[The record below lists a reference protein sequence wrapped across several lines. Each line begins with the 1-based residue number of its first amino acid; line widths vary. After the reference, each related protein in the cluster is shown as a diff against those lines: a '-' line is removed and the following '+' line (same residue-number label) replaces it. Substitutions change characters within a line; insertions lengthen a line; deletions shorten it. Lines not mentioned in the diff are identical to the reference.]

1 MAEPKITK
9 PTVSRPKTSKYTLPE
24 YSSQYQGQIDNAV
37 NKVTNRQD
45 FTYDP
50 LKDVNYQAMAKM
62 YQQQGE
68 QAAKNTLGDAA
79 ALNGGFGSSY
89 AITASQQARNDYNQQ
104 LASQIPAL
112 YDAAY
117 NRYMDG
123 FNMDLASLDVLR
135 NADDTAYGRYR
146 DNVSDKQWR
155 YDSDYQAYRDN
166 VADSQWKSNYN
177 RDAYEFN
184 KNYGLS
190 QKELLHN
197 IKMDKENLRLA
208 KKSNSSGRGG
218 NSGRGYTESSYDS
231 GFDDYWKAGSNGTGG
246 FTEMIRA
253 YDAGMKKRN
262 GVPGD
267 KARKVKGK
275 KKSKQKSNNRHKR

>member
-9 PTVSRPKTSKYTLPE
+9 PTVARPKTSKYTLPE

-37 NKVTNRQD
+37 NNVTNRQD

-79 ALNGGFGSSY
+79 ALNGGFASSY

-112 YDAAY
+112 YEAAY

-123 FNMDLASLDVLR
+123 FNMDLAALDVLR

-146 DNVSDKQWR
+146 DGVSDKQWL
-155 YDSDYQAYRDN
+155 YGSDYQAYRDN

-208 KKSNSSGRGG
+208 KKGSGSGGRKSGGRRSGGGGNYIGSSSSSGSNSGG
-218 NSGRGYTESSYDS
+218 NQLNSGQYRYIQML
-231 GFDDYWKAGSNGTGG
+231 KANQ
-246 FTEMIRA
+246 A
-253 YDAGMKKRN
+253 A
-262 GVPGD
+262 
-267 KARKVKGK
+267 
-275 KKSKQKSNNRHKR
+275 KKSGGTKR

>member
-9 PTVSRPKTSKYTLPE
+9 PTVSRPKTLKYTLPE

-112 YDAAY
+112 YEAAY

-123 FNMDLASLDVLR
+123 FNMDLAALDVLR

-146 DNVSDKQWR
+146 DDVSDKQWL
-155 YDSDYQAYRDN
+155 YGSDYQAYRDN

-190 QKELLHN
+190 KKELLHN

-208 KKSNSSGRGG
+208 KKGSSSGGRSSGGRGNYIGSGSSSGSSIGG
-218 NSGRGYTESSYDS
+218 NQLTSGQYRYIQML
-231 GFDDYWKAGSNGTGG
+231 KANQ
-246 FTEMIRA
+246 A
-253 YDAGMKKRN
+253 
-262 GVPGD
+262 
-267 KARKVKGK
+267 ARKSGGT
-275 KKSKQKSNNRHKR
+275 KR